1 MIMIFVWVV
10 RTHRSADS
18 FSIFATYRTSMV
30 IRTTI
35 LSPLIWL
42 PACRL
47 ILISL
52 IRSRWDGKVVV
63 ILL

>member
-1 MIMIFVWVV
+1 
-10 RTHRSADS
+10 
-18 FSIFATYRTSMV
+18 MV